1 MKSNSSVFVKVNC
14 KSISESKSLIID
26 REGTYDYNKNK
37 YLMCD
42 GKYDRNCWTIVFKVR
57 DFKEAEEVVNNNPFI
72 HNKGYSIDISRN
84 IM

>member
-37 YLMCD
+37 YL
-42 GKYDRNCWTIVFKVR
+42 IVLENMTEMV
-57 DFKEAEEVVNNNPFI
+57 
-72 HNKGYSIDISRN
+72 GQ
-84 IM
+84 